1 MILIN
6 YSLKLIDTCTII
18 PNTVSLLS
26 KLYSMEDVTQI
37 ISYFAYLLPAIVV
50 GLVAY
55 FFFKGH
61 TANEEGRRRYLIQ
74 KEAQKNIIP
83 IRLQAYERITLF
95 LERIDPNKLLLR
107 VKPFSD
113 ELQKYESLLIQNIE
127 NEYEHNLAQQIYI
140 TPECWNLVNA
150 AKNATIQVIRQAS
163 MNEKVD
169 DSDKLRAFLLNHFM
183 GEVTPSHKALM
194 FVKKEVSE
202 LF

>member
-1 MILIN
+1 
-6 YSLKLIDTCTII
+6 
-18 PNTVSLLS
+18 
-26 KLYSMEDVTQI
+26 MEDATQI

-61 TANEEGRRRYLIQ
+61 TTNEEGRRRYLIQ
-74 KEAQKNIIP
+74 KEAQKSIIP
-83 IRLQAYERITLF
+83 IRLQAYERLTLF
-95 LERIDPNKLLLR
+95 LERIDPKKILLR

-113 ELQKYESLLIQNIE
+113 DLQEYETLLIQNID
-127 NEYEHNLAQQIYI
+127 NEYEHNLVQQIYI
-140 TPECWNLVNA
+140 TPECWNLINA

-163 MNEKVD
+163 SNEKVD

-183 GEVTPSHKALM
+183 DEVTPSHKALL

>member
-1 MILIN
+1 
-6 YSLKLIDTCTII
+6 
-18 PNTVSLLS
+18 
-26 KLYSMEDVTQI
+26 MEDATLI

-113 ELQKYESLLIQNIE
+113 ELQKYESLLIQNID

>member
-1 MILIN
+1 
-6 YSLKLIDTCTII
+6 
-18 PNTVSLLS
+18 
-26 KLYSMEDVTQI
+26 MEDVIQI

-83 IRLQAYERITLF
+83 IRLQAYERLTLF

-107 VKPFSD
+107 VKPYSD
-113 ELQKYESLLIQNIE
+113 ELQQYETLLIQNID

-140 TPECWNLVNA
+140 TPECWNLINA

-169 DSDKLRAFLLNHFM
+169 SSDKLRAFLLNHFM
-183 GEVTPSHKALM
+183 GEVTPSHKALL